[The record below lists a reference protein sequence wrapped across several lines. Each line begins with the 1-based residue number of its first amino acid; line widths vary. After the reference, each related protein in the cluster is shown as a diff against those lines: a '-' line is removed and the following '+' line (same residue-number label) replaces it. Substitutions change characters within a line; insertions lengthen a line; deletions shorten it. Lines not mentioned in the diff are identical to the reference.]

1 MRVHL
6 LAVGH
11 KMPRWVRDGYHD
23 YADRLRGE
31 LRLELKEISPGK
43 RGRNTDVTRAIE
55 QEGARLIAAIPRR
68 ARVVALDV
76 EGGLWST
83 EQLSREVENWL
94 AGGSDVA
101 LLVGGPE
108 GLSRACLER
117 ADTRWSLSAMTYPH
131 ALVRI
136 IVAEQLYRAI
146 SLLRNHPYHR
156 AG

>member
-23 YADRLRGE
+23 YADRPRGE
-31 LRLELKEISPGK
+31 LRLELKEIPPGK
-43 RGRNTDVTRAIE
+43 RGRNTDVTRAVE

>member
-11 KMPRWVRDGYHD
+11 KMPRWVRDGYLD

-76 EGGLWST
+76 EGGRWST

>member
-11 KMPRWVRDGYHD
+11 KMPRWVRDGYLD

-146 SLLRNHPYHR
+146 SLFRNHPYHR

>member
-6 LAVGH
+6 LAVGQ
-11 KMPRWVRDGYHD
+11 KMPRWVRDGYLE

-31 LRLELKEISPGK
+31 LRLELKEIPPGK
-43 RGRNTDVTRAIE
+43 RGRNTDVSRAIE
-55 QEGARLIAAIPRR
+55 LEGARLISAIPRR
-68 ARVVALDV
+68 ARVIALDV
-76 EGGLWST
+76 GGGFWST

-108 GLSRACLER
+108 GLSSACLER
-117 ADTRWSLSAMTYPH
+117 ADSRWSLSALTYPH
-131 ALVRI
+131 PLVRI